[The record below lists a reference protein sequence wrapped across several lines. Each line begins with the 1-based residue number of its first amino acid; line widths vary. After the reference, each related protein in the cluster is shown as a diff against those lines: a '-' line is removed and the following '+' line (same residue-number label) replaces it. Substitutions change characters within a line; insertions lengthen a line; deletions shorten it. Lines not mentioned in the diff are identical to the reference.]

1 MSFINW
7 NSKKIINEN
16 TNNYM
21 DDIDYDYIEEARGK
35 KIADPLRAKLMGM
48 EDIRDLKGTMTPRYF
63 ATKVMRYLQRNHPD
77 TDLADI
83 SNEVI
88 QDAIKIVS
96 ITSKP
101 LMGTGKEITT
111 REVGSAAKDLKRGDS
126 GFETLFLNLDDDAQL
141 SHDGDVGGN
150 ELYSIESNG
159 LKYRVTLND
168 FVGTKVNLNDISKG
182 DVVSVVIVKPR
193 EYEAVD
199 KLADEIDL
207 GKREKLVADFPEGE
221 SEPAA
226 EDQAMF
232 STPSM
237 VQSSPYLKRP
247 AGTTNPTTASGK
259 LPVKSKIELGL
270 DKLKDAASLDK
281 LKDASPLAGAAA
293 GAALGY
299 GLAKLG
305 KDKDEEDAEFDAKK
319 SDLDDDGKISEYE
332 RARGEAIAKAMSKS
346 EEKDDKDE
354 DEEFSE
360 LMKGLAARQTHAEE
374 DERCPVTGK
383 LRKKKS
389 SDEED
394 NEEVALSPQQINQ
407 MMIQRGREEMQ
418 RHHQIERIQRYGY

>member
-232 STPSM
+232 SSPSA
-237 VQSSPYLKRP
+237 VQSSPM
-247 AGTTNPTTASGK
+247 NPLNKYTPKATPPLG
-259 LPVKSKIELGL
+259 KSKIQLG
-270 DKLKDAASLDK
+270 LDK

-299 GLAKLG
+299 GLSKIG

-346 EEKDDKDE
+346 EEKDDKEE
-354 DEEFSE
+354 DEEFTE

-374 DERCPVTGK
+374 DERWPLTGK

>member
-16 TNNYM
+16 TNSYM

-77 TDLADI
+77 TDLAELSDDK
-83 SNEVI
+83 I

-101 LMGTGKEITT
+101 LMGTGKQITT
-111 REVGSAAKDLKRGDS
+111 REVGSAARDLKRGDS
-126 GFETLFLNLDDDAQL
+126 GFETLFLNLDDDAEL

-168 FVGTKVNLNDISKG
+168 FVGTKVNLNDISKD

-226 EDQAMF
+226 EDFASIAALDEFGKSIPSTVSDKIKNIPSVKAMTKKIGK
-232 STPSM
+232 SNI
-237 VQSSPYLKRP
+237 K
-247 AGTTNPTTASGK
+247 AGA
-259 LPVKSKIELGL
+259 
-270 DKLKDAASLDK
+270 
-281 LKDASPLAGAAA
+281 AGAAA

-299 GLAKLG
+299 GLSKLG

-319 SDLDDDGKISEYE
+319 SDLNDDGKISEYE
-332 RARGEAIAKAMSKS
+332 RARGEAIAKAMTKS
-346 EEKDDKDE
+346 EEKDDK
-354 DEEFSE
+354 
-360 LMKGLAARQTHAEE
+360 EE

-394 NEEVALSPQQINQ
+394 NEEIALSPQQINQ
-407 MMIQRGREEMQ
+407 MMLQRGREEMH
-418 RHHQIERIQRYGY
+418 RHHQIERLYRHGY